1 MPPGRVPALLGLAS
15 SVPVAPRGRLKA
27 TCRWGLRVSDL
38 VGGPARLSG
47 DGFRRYRLSRAKAY
61 FQEAA
66 SNMAP
71 ARVQPSRWA
80 GPLPISRLARMIRV
94 KSPFPFS
101 FSQ

>member
-1 MPPGRVPALLGLAS
+1 M
-15 SVPVAPRGRLKA
+15 
-27 TCRWGLRVSDL
+27 TYRWGPHVSHP
-38 VGGPARLSG
+38 VGGPARLSV
-47 DGFRRYRLSRAKAY
+47 DDFRYYRLSRAKAY

-94 KSPFPFS
+94 KPPFS
-101 FSQ
+101 FFFFAVEFKST